1 MTIGLFEAIETT
13 RQALAKSLIE
23 LLDKYSLRKKFIA
36 YVKDEGSNLNVMIG
50 ALKSVINC
58 ESLGTEESF

>member
-1 MTIGLFEAIETT
+1 VTIGLFEAIETT

-58 ESLGTEESF
+58 ESLGT